1 MRRARWW
8 LAVAGVLLLLVG
20 GGLAA
25 SPALVRWA
33 VASRVR
39 ALTGAP
45 VAIADVDVDL
55 PARRVV
61 LAGVRV
67 GAPRPLAGVERV
79 EARLR
84 LGPLLRGRLHLEAVR
99 LAGVRVHV
107 VRAADGTVDAARVLA
122 HLRALPPATAPP
134 ALQLDRLEL
143 RDGALVVEDRALVP
157 ARMWRAEGLRVDAR
171 DLGGPEARG
180 TAEATLALAGAPV
193 TVRARAIGLVPLR
206 AHVELAIAGLDLAQF
221 APYVPERWPG
231 RLRGGRLTSRYAL
244 DYDARTGLRA
254 DGETRLDALAVAPR
268 QAHAPQLVVPRVA
281 VRATEVTAA
290 AGVWRVG
297 RLSVDAE
304 AALHDARAPG
314 GRWEVRDLRL
324 SAEGVRYPTG
334 PPAPVTLAAALPAGA
349 RLTGAGRLA
358 LAPLAAE
365 VALTLRDLDARLA
378 RGLVPRQAPVALDRG
393 RVHADLT
400 VRLAA
405 GTVELGG
412 DVILADLALG
422 RRGQREPV
430 VTHPRLTASLA
441 GLAYRDGRWTLA
453 RLHLAG
459 APTVVDARV
468 DPPARVAFAALALTL
483 EDAAWPSVAPARVT
497 GRARLR
503 PTGEATLTG
512 RFDLGTLDADVRLT
526 ARGLDLTRLAPY
538 LARAPLARV
547 EGRADAEATLV
558 HRGGRVELHARGTLA
573 DLGLSA
579 AAGASPAL
587 ADRRL
592 RVAVDGLVVEDGRVE
607 VRRVQLRG
615 APALVTADGER
626 VALADAEVLAE
637 RLAWPA
643 RGPSPVTLRAALPEA
658 GTLAAR
664 GRLDLRAGTVD
675 LALDLTDAALGPWR
689 PVLPVDAPIGG
700 SVSAA
705 LALRAGADG
714 LHVRGRAEG
723 RELRLGPPE
732 APPMSVAR
740 LEAVGIDAR
749 WPARVAVGHV
759 RVERPAVQIVRDPSG
774 EFPLLRMLR
783 PGPDA
788 RPTPGARAG
797 PAAGAGARAAGDPA
811 VGADPRGRAPA
822 GSTPPARPAV
832 AVERLEVIEGE
843 GRFIDRSTRPF
854 YSEEVTRLA
863 IGLTGLRSEPGG
875 PADLA
880 IDGIV
885 GGQAA
890 LTLRGVVAPFGR
902 PFFLEVEGEL
912 RDFAV
917 PRTNP
922 YLRRFLAWIA
932 RSGELT
938 TRLHYRIVG
947 DELAGTNQI
956 VVERLA
962 VERAAERDEVG
973 RLLGLPLALIVALLK
988 NPQGEIRLEV
998 PVAGRL
1004 GAPEFSFGDAFL
1016 TALRNVVVGLVTA
1029 PLRLIGRVVQ
1039 RGETVEE
1046 VQVDPVEFAPG
1057 AATVSP
1063 EAARQL
1069 QRVADFLRASPAIVL
1084 ELRAAVTEA
1093 DLAALRRQAALAR
1106 VQEVRRRLGLDEF
1119 DAAARAA
1126 FRERLPGRPLP
1137 PRADEVL
1144 AALAEAEPVPAEA
1157 AEALARRRVEA
1168 ARRTLVEAA
1177 GIEAERLVAGPP
1189 PAALGVPGPPRVEF
1203 TIQPG

>member
-99 LAGVRVHV
+99 LTGVRVHV
-107 VRAADGTVDAARVLA
+107 VRAADGTLDAARVLA

-157 ARMWRAEGLRVDAR
+157 ARTWRAEDLRVDAR

-193 TVRARAIGLVPLR
+193 TVRARGIGLRPLR
-206 AHVELAIAGLDLAQF
+206 AHVELAIAALDLAQF

-231 RLRGGRLTSRYAL
+231 RLRGGRLTSRFAL

-254 DGETRLDALAVAPR
+254 DGETRVDALAVAPR
-268 QAHAPQLVVPRVA
+268 QADAPQLVVPRVA

-290 AGVWRVG
+290 AGVWRLK

-324 SAEGVRYPTG
+324 SAEGVGYPTG

-349 RLTGAGRLA
+349 RLAGTGRLA

-365 VALTLRDLDARLA
+365 LALTLRDLDARLA

-405 GTVELGG
+405 GALELGG

-459 APTVVDARV
+459 APTVVEARV
-468 DPPARVAFAALALTL
+468 DPPARVEFAALALTL

-503 PTGEATLTG
+503 PAGEATLAG
-512 RFDLGTLDADVRLT
+512 RFDPGTLDADVRLT

-579 AAGASPAL
+579 AAGALPAL
-587 ADRRL
+587 AARRL

-615 APALVTADGER
+615 APALVAAGGER

-643 RGPSPVTLRAALPEA
+643 RGPSPVALRAALPEA

-664 GRLDLRAGTVD
+664 GRLDLHAGAVD

-689 PVLPVDAPIGG
+689 PVLPVDAPVGG

-705 LALRAGADG
+705 LALRADADG

-732 APPMSVAR
+732 APPVSVAR
-740 LEAVGIDAR
+740 LEAGGSTRGGPPASPSGTFVSSVPRSRSSATRAASSPCCGCSAQGPTGAR
-749 WPARVAVGHV
+749 PPAPAAARPRGPAHGRSETPPPARTREGA
-759 RVERPAVQIVRDPSG
+759 RPQARRRRSG
-774 EFPLLRMLR
+774 WRSRLSGSRSSRAR
-783 PGPDA
+783 PGSS
-788 RPTPGARAG
+788 TGARAPSIRRRSRAWRSG
-797 PAAGAGARAAGDPA
+797 SPACAASRADRPTS
-811 VGADPRGRAPA
+811 P
-822 GSTPPARPAV
+822 STASSA
-832 AVERLEVIEGE
+832 
-843 GRFIDRSTRPF
+843 
-854 YSEEVTRLA
+854 
-863 IGLTGLRSEPGG
+863 
-875 PADLA
+875 
-880 IDGIV
+880 
-885 GGQAA
+885 
-890 LTLRGVVAPFGR
+890 GR
-902 PFFLEVEGEL
+902 P
-912 RDFAV
+912 R
-917 PRTNP
+917 
-922 YLRRFLAWIA
+922 
-932 RSGELT
+932 
-938 TRLHYRIVG
+938 
-947 DELAGTNQI
+947 
-956 VVERLA
+956 
-962 VERAAERDEVG
+962 
-973 RLLGLPLALIVALLK
+973 
-988 NPQGEIRLEV
+988 
-998 PVAGRL
+998 
-1004 GAPEFSFGDAFL
+1004 
-1016 TALRNVVVGLVTA
+1016 
-1029 PLRLIGRVVQ
+1029 
-1039 RGETVEE
+1039 
-1046 VQVDPVEFAPG
+1046 
-1057 AATVSP
+1057 
-1063 EAARQL
+1063 
-1069 QRVADFLRASPAIVL
+1069 
-1084 ELRAAVTEA
+1084 
-1093 DLAALRRQAALAR
+1093 
-1106 VQEVRRRLGLDEF
+1106 
-1119 DAAARAA
+1119 
-1126 FRERLPGRPLP
+1126 
-1137 PRADEVL
+1137 
-1144 AALAEAEPVPAEA
+1144 
-1157 AEALARRRVEA
+1157 
-1168 ARRTLVEAA
+1168 
-1177 GIEAERLVAGPP
+1177 
-1189 PAALGVPGPPRVEF
+1189 
-1203 TIQPG
+1203 